1 MPLGQDKE
9 RATDGAPPG
18 IGWRPHCTLLCR
30 GKDGRPSPGRP
41 APRFKTG
48 SCKRVSVEPT
58 APGFNLFSEKAVT
71 GGKET
76 WKEGVFV
83 RKWLMPLL
91 FYPFSCH

>member
-1 MPLGQDKE
+1 MLLGQDKE
-9 RATDGAPPG
+9 RAIDGEPQDLAGGPC
-18 IGWRPHCTLLCR
+18 ILLCR

-76 WKEGVFV
+76 QKAIVQRKGVC
-83 RKWLMPLL
+83 L
-91 FYPFSCH
+91 